1 MKAGHNYYVYIVRC
15 ADDLYYTGVTND
27 LERRLWEHDTGYN
40 VKCFTFIRRPVILM
54 YEERFHDIKNAITL
68 EKQVKGWSRKK
79 KEALFKGDWEQIK
92 KLAKSKGTSSSS
104 FDKLRMTETA
114 ISK

>member
-1 MKAGHNYYVYIVRC
+1 MKTGHNYYVYIVRC

-27 LERRLWEHDTGYN
+27 LERRLWEHNTGYN
-40 VKCFTFIRRPVILM
+40 GKCFTFKRRPVILM
-54 YEERFHDIKNAITL
+54 YQERFQNIGNAIAW

-79 KEALFKGDWEQIK
+79 KEALFKGDWEEIK
-92 KLAKSKGTSSSS
+92 KLAKSKRTSSSS
-104 FDKLRMTETA
+104 FDKLRMTETT